1 MKTVTDYISYMES
14 VTSEL
19 SKKWPDNNAVS
30 IACHGHSVPA
40 GYFATPFVNSFDAYP
55 HLFHKILK
63 ERFPFAVTNVIVTA
77 KGGEHSADGQKR
89 FVTDVL
95 NHNPSVITI
104 DYGLNDRAIGLEKAK
119 TAWEKMIEQALSRDI
134 KVILLT
140 PSWERSYFERNESW
154 NSLISHAEQIREL
167 ADMYNIGLADVY
179 ARFREYVKKDS
190 DLIALLSHVNHPS
203 KLGHELIAKE
213 LGKFFSA
220 R

>member
-1 MKTVTDYISYMES
+1 MKTAIDYINYMES
-14 VTSEL
+14 VTNEL
-19 SKKWPDNNAVS
+19 SKQWPDNNAVS

-55 HLFHKILK
+55 HLLHKILK
-63 ERFPFAVTNVIVTA
+63 ERFPFAVTNVIVTE

-89 FVTDVL
+89 FVSDVL
-95 NHNPSVITI
+95 NHNPSVVTI

-190 DLIALLSHVNHPS
+190 DLVDLLSHVNHPS
-203 KLGHELIAKE
+203 KLGHELIATE